1 MRSVDS
7 MGRLAARAASA
18 VAALAAAG
26 AMTGCGTVAEPLKA
40 MQQAVANTFSSAAG
54 TSSGAPASATTAAK
68 PAAAA
73 IADAP
78 VSPAVQSAFDNAVRA
93 MKAGRAEEAER
104 GFRAL
109 AQSSPQLGGPHAN
122 LGVIL
127 RQANKLP
134 EAVSELELAVKLS
147 PRQPVYF
154 NQLGV
159 TYRQAGQFAKAR
171 DAYET
176 AIALDANYAAPC
188 LNLGILSDL
197 YLGDGQRALELYGRY
212 LALSPSGDAAV
223 SKWVADLKN
232 RKPAPITVSRKEK
245 A

>member
-7 MGRLAARAASA
+7 MGRVAARAAGA
-18 VAALAAAG
+18 VAALVAAG
-26 AMTGCGTVAEPLKA
+26 AMMTGCGTVAEPLKA
-40 MQQAVANTFSSAAG
+40 MQQAVANSFSAAP
-54 TSSGAPASATTAAK
+54 GASNGAAAAAK
-68 PAAAA
+68 PAASPTT
-73 IADAP
+73 DAP
-78 VSPAVQSAFDNAVRA
+78 LSPAVQSAFDNAVRA
-93 MKAGRAEEAER
+93 MKAGRTDEAER

-109 AQSSPQLGGPHAN
+109 AQSNPQLGGPHAN

-134 EAVSELELAVKLS
+134 EAVTELELAVKLS

-154 NQLGV
+154 NQLGI

-197 YLGDGQRALELYGRY
+197 YLGEAKRALELYDRY

-232 RKPAPITVSRKEK
+232 RKPAPITLSRKEK